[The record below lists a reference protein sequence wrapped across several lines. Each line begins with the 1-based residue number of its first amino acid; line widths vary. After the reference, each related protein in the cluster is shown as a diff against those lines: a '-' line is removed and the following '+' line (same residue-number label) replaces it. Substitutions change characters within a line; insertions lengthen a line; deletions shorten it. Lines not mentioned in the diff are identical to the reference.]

1 MVIKGEFREGK
12 DKRKGKE
19 QNGMENG
26 VIGIET
32 DEKQNENYLF
42 SSSFYVSNRD

>member
-19 QNGMENG
+19 QNGKWSDWDRNG
-26 VIGIET
+26 
-32 DEKQNENYLF
+32 
-42 SSSFYVSNRD
+42 